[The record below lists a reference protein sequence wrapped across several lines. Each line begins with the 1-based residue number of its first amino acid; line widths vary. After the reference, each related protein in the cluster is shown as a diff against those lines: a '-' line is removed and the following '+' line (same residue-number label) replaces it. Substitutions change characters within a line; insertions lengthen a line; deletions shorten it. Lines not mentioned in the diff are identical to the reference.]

1 MRTSDVDVVIVGA
14 GIAGAAAAA
23 ILGRTGLRVVL
34 VDPRAEV
41 PALFRAEKIEPD
53 QAALLRAHGL
63 LDGLL
68 PRSARIHRV
77 DEARAGRLL
86 RSVAIEQYGIFY
98 RDLATGLRAAIPA
111 GVDFRACKVVGTAE
125 AEGRRTVHLD
135 DGTEIR
141 TRLVVVACGTGRS
154 AQKVFGLSR
163 QVINDPHSMAFGFSL
178 RQVTAKGY
186 PSEALTIFG
195 DRVESGVDALS
206 LFPIRETLRAN
217 LFTYWHPRDT
227 RVRDLLSQPVA
238 ALERLLPGL
247 SNLSGQLAPAGKVEC
262 YPITLDRVEGHR
274 QAGLVVIGDAFQSVC
289 PATGTGLSKV
299 LTDVDRLT
307 ALLPDWLD
315 GPEISAETV
324 EALYADP
331 RKTACDQNS
340 LAMALKMRKTAID
353 PGLRWRLQRTA
364 RVVKKT
370 LQACDARFRAA

>member
-1 MRTSDVDVVIVGA
+1 MVIVGA
-14 GIAGAAAAA
+14 GAAGAAAAA

-53 QAALLRAHGL
+53 QAALLRQHEL

-98 RDLATGLRAAIPA
+98 RDLVTGLRAAIPA
-111 GVDFRACKVVGTAE
+111 GLDFRACKVVGTAE
-125 AEGRRTVHLD
+125 AEGRRTVRLD

-141 TRLVVVACGTGRS
+141 ARLVVLACGTGRS

-163 QVINDPHSMAFGFSL
+163 RVISDPHSIAFGFSL

-186 PSEALTIFG
+186 PSAALTTFG

-206 LFPIRETLRAN
+206 LFPTRETLRAN
-217 LFTYWHPRDT
+217 LFTYWHPKDT
-227 RVRDLLSQPVA
+227 RVRNLVAAPVA

-247 SNLSGQLAPAGKVEC
+247 SNLSGQLAPAGKVEL

-274 QAGLVVIGDAFQSVC
+274 QVGLVVIGDAFQSVC

-315 GPEISAETV
+315 GPGISAETV
-324 EALYADP
+324 EAFYADP
-331 RKTACDQNS
+331 RKTACDRNS

-370 LQACDARFRAA
+370 LQACHPRFRAA